1 MNSSNL
7 QRLHFGFFFACT
19 IFLLGAVE
27 SVAQPVLNLQARFN
41 HARDL
46 YERGAYKAARAE
58 FSNTLEDPYL
68 AESNYFMASC
78 AIRAEQTDGEQ
89 LMTQFVDAYP
99 YHVYAQSAYLDM
111 ADFYF
116 GKGRYKEALDNY
128 NKSDGYLSPAII
140 FNKGYC
146 QFHLDQNEKALET
159 FKKLDG
165 SFSPYQNDAA
175 YFRGYIYHS
184 REDFETSYT
193 YLKEAFESERY
204 RKPAMELFVSTL
216 YQNGEYQEVINLV
229 ETELT
234 PVDNGVVLNFLADS
248 QYALEKYRSA
258 ASSYKDLFKSYGKH
272 RNERNYFRAGYSSFK
287 IENKDDA
294 IEYLK
299 RSAVADDSVGAY
311 ASYYLGVIYTE
322 HKNWPFAITSF
333 ENTAKYPTVIRE
345 DALYH
350 QARSQMEVPNY
361 QRSIEILNEYMT
373 SYKAGRFYTEVK
385 EMLGAAYAQTNNY
398 DLAIRHIEELDRL
411 TPQLKETYQRVSFL
425 KGVALFND
433 KKFNLASEVFQKS
446 LIHDVDAGITQQTY
460 YWVGEAKSLLDQHD
474 EALFYYKS
482 VNRVPSIEVYLKAI
496 YGKAYA
502 QYNLKDYVNA
512 AQSFKQFESQYSSDL
527 NKKYLADALLRM
539 GDCQFALKEYQKGI
553 DYYAKA
559 EKAGNKNKD
568 HIYFQIGLLNRYLD
582 KDAMAKQYFNRL
594 IKELPESQKADHAYF
609 QIAQIDFE
617 EGKSK
622 QSMEAYRMFI
632 IKYPSSSFIPFALLN
647 QAVAFDNEGQSESS
661 ISNYKEI
668 LDRFPR
674 HQTANSALLGLQDKN
689 ANGQFDEFDEY
700 LRKYKQANPNS
711 EALENIEFESAR
723 ANYYSQKYELA
734 IRALEDFV
742 LSYPKSSLIQE
753 SQYLIADAYF
763 RQGHLDKSLQYFR
776 KVEND
781 QDFSKYSK
789 VLYRLADIESMEGN
803 LEKSNAYYYQL
814 AQVSR
819 SSRNVINVHTGL
831 MENYFKDAQYD
842 SAIHH
847 GNALLDNPRTGVLA
861 SAQAN
866 LIIGKSLYEND
877 KLESALQNLLPL
889 VSNSPDE
896 RGAEA
901 YYYISKIYYDQ
912 AKYDRA
918 LESLFVL
925 TNNFQNYD
933 LWLNQAYLLMADIYI
948 ETNEL
953 FQAKATLNSLID
965 NSSLDEVVAVA
976 KMKLKQ
982 IEETVDSN
990 E

>member
-1 MNSSNL
+1 MNSYKL
-7 QRLHFGFFFACT
+7 QRLFFGFLFVLASFFQSA
-19 IFLLGAVE
+19 E
-27 SVAQPVLNLQARFN
+27 SLVAQPTLDLQSRFN

-46 YERGAYKAARAE
+46 YERGAYQAARAE
-58 FSNTLEDPYL
+58 FSKTLIKPYL
-68 AESNYFMASC
+68 AESKYYLASS
-78 AIRAEQTDGEQ
+78 AIRAGQADGEQ
-89 LMTQFVDAYP
+89 LMTAFVKAYP
-99 YHVYAQSAYLDM
+99 FHVYAQRAFLEI
-111 ADFYF
+111 ANFYF
-116 GKGRYKEALDNY
+116 SQGNYKEALTYYD
-128 NKSDGYLSPAII
+128 KFEGQMSPELI

-146 QFHLDQNEKALET
+146 QFSLEQEDQAIKT
-159 FKKLDG
+159 FRQLDG
-165 SFSPYQNDAA
+165 GSSAYKNDAA

-184 REDFETSYT
+184 RGDYETSYT
-193 YLKEAFESERY
+193 YLKDAFDSEQY
-204 RKPAMELFVSTL
+204 RKPAMELYASTL
-216 YQNGEYQEVINLV
+216 YQNGKYKDVIDLV
-229 ETELT
+229 ETELS
-234 PVDNGVVLNFLADS
+234 PVKNGVVLNFLADS

-258 ASSYKDLFKSYGKH
+258 AGNYKDLFKSYAKH

-350 QARSQMEVPNY
+350 QARSLMEVPNY
-361 QRSIEILNEYMT
+361 QGAIEVLNLYT
-373 SYKAGRFYTEVK
+373 ADFPSGRFRTEVK
-385 EMLGAAYAQTNNY
+385 EMLGTAYAQTNNY
-398 DLAIRHIEELDRL
+398 DLAISHIEELDQL
-411 TPQLKETYQRVSFL
+411 TPQLKQTYQRVSFL

-433 KKFNLASEVFQKS
+433 KKFNLAAEVFQKS
-446 LIHDVDAGITQQTY
+446 LIHDLDPDITQQTY
-460 YWVGEAKSLLDQHD
+460 YWTGEAKSLLDEHD
-474 EALFYYKS
+474 EALFYYKTVS
-482 VNRVPSIEVYLKAI
+482 RSPSNVVYLKAI

-502 QYNLKDYVNA
+502 HYNLKDYASA
-512 AQSFKQFESQYSSDL
+512 AQAFRQFEGLYFAEI
-527 NKKYLADALLRM
+527 NKKYLTDALLRM
-539 GDCQFALKEYQKGI
+539 GDCQFALKDYQKGI
-553 DYYAKA
+553 DYYTKA
-559 EKAGNKNKD
+559 EKAGNQNKD

-582 KDAMAKQYFNRL
+582 KDVMAKRYFTRL
-594 IKELPESQKADHAYF
+594 IKELPESPKADHASF
-609 QIAQIDFE
+609 QMAQIDFE

-622 QSMEAYRMFI
+622 EAIESYRSFMM
-632 IKYPSSSFIPFALLN
+632 KYPSSSFVPFALLN
-647 QAVAFDNEGQSESS
+647 QAVAFDNEGQASS
-661 ISNYKEI
+661 CISNYKEI

-674 HQTANSALLGLQDKN
+674 HQTANSALLGLQDKS
-689 ANGQFDEFDEY
+689 ANGQFDNFDEY

-734 IRALEDFV
+734 IQGLEDFIKA
-742 LSYPKSSLIQE
+742 YPKSSLIEE

-763 RQGHLDKSLQYFR
+763 RQGHFEKSLVYFR
-776 KVEND
+776 KLEDN
-781 QDFSKYSK
+781 QDFSKYAK
-789 VLYRLADIESMEGN
+789 VLYRLADIESLEGN
-803 LEKSNAYYYQL
+803 LDKSNAYYYKL
-814 AQVSR
+814 ARVSR
-819 SSRNVINVHTGL
+819 SARNVINVHEGL
-831 MENYFKDAQYD
+831 MDNYFEDSKYD

-847 GNALLDNPRTGVLA
+847 GNILLDNPRSGVLV

-866 LIIGKSLYEND
+866 LIIGKSMYETD
-877 KLESALQNLLPL
+877 ALDEALKSLLPL

-925 TNNFQNYD
+925 TNNFQSYD
-933 LWLNQAYLLMADIYI
+933 LWLNKAYLLMADIYI

-953 FQAKATLNSLID
+953 FQAKATLNSLIEH
-965 NSSLDEVVAVA
+965 STLDEVVVVA
-976 KMKLKQ
+976 KAKLKQ
-982 IEETVDSN
+982 IEDTIDSN

>member
-7 QRLHFGFFFACT
+7 QRLSFGFFFAFF
-19 IFLLGAVE
+19 FLAGNELI
-27 SVAQPVLNLQARFN
+27 AQPTLDLQSRFN

-58 FSNTLEDPYL
+58 FSKTLSATFL
-68 AESNYFMASC
+68 AESKYYLASS
-78 AIRAEQTDGEQ
+78 AIRAGQSDGEQ
-89 LMTQFVDAYP
+89 LMTEFVEDYP
-99 YHVYAQSAYLDM
+99 FHVFAQSAYLDI
-111 ADFYF
+111 ANFYF
-116 GKGRYKEALDNY
+116 SKGKYKEALSNY
-128 NKSDGYLSPAII
+128 DKSDGYLSPELI

-146 QFHLDQNEKALET
+146 QFHLDQEEKALKT
-159 FKKLDG
+159 FDKLKG
-165 SFSPYQNDAA
+165 SLSPFENDAA
-175 YFRGYIYHS
+175 YFQGYIYH
-184 REDFETSYT
+184 RRGDYETSYT
-193 YLKEAFESERY
+193 FLKEAFDSEKY
-204 RKPAMELFVSTL
+204 RKPAMELYASTL
-216 YQNGEYQEVINLV
+216 YQNGQYKEVINLV

-258 ASSYKDLFKSYGKH
+258 AGNYKDLFKSYVKH

-350 QARSQMEVPNY
+350 QARCQMEVPNY
-361 QRSIEILNEYMT
+361 QGAIEVLNEYT
-373 SYKAGRFYTEVK
+373 NSYKLGRFSTEVK
-385 EMLGAAYAQTNNY
+385 EMLGTAYAQTNDY
-398 DLAIRHIEELDRL
+398 DLAITHIEELDRL
-411 TPQLKETYQRVSFL
+411 TPQLKHTYQRVSFL

-433 KKFNLASEVFQKS
+433 KKFNLAAEVFQKS
-446 LIHDVDAGITQQTY
+446 LIHDEDAGITQQTY
-460 YWVGEAKSLLDQHD
+460 YWMGEAKSLLDQHD

-482 VNRVPSIEVYLKAI
+482 VSRSPSNDVYLKAI

-502 QYNLKDYVNA
+502 HYNQKDYASA
-512 AQSFKQFESQYSSDL
+512 AQAFRQFESLYSSEI
-527 NKKYLADALLRM
+527 NKKYLTDALLRM

-553 DYYAKA
+553 EYYTKA
-559 EKAGNKNKD
+559 DKAGNKNKD

-582 KDAMAKQYFNRL
+582 KDAMAKQYFSRL
-594 IKELPESQKADHAYF
+594 IKELPESPKADHSAF

-622 QSMEAYRMFI
+622 QAMEAYRLFI
-632 IKYPSSSFIPFALLN
+632 IRYPSSSFIPFALLN
-647 QAVAFDNEGQSESS
+647 QAVAFDNEGQSESC

-689 ANGQFDEFDEY
+689 AAGQFDDFDEY

-723 ANYYSQKYELA
+723 ANYYSQKYEQA
-734 IRALEDFV
+734 ILGFEEFMET
-742 LSYPKSSLIQE
+742 YPKSSLIEE
-753 SQYLIADAYF
+753 SQYLMADSYF
-763 RQGHLDKSLQYFR
+763 RQGHFDKSLQYFR
-776 KVEND
+776 KLENKP
-781 QDFSKYSK
+781 DFSKYSK
-789 VLYRLADIESMEGN
+789 VLYRLADIESLEGN

-831 MENYFKDAQYD
+831 MENYFEATQYD

-847 GNALLDNPRTGVLA
+847 GNILLNNPRAGVLV

-866 LIIGKSLYEND
+866 LIIGKSLYETDNLD
-877 KLESALQNLLPL
+877 GALQNLLPL

-925 TNNFQNYD
+925 TNNFQSYN
-933 LWLNQAYLLMADIYI
+933 LWLNKAYLLMADIYI

-953 FQAKATLNSLID
+953 FQAKATLNSLIEH
-965 NSSLDEVVAVA
+965 STLDEVVVVA
-976 KMKLKQ
+976 KSKLKQ
-982 IEETVDSN
+982 IEETIDSN